1 MIDATLR
8 VFVTEHTTASFAF
21 TAKSEEPNVEPVPLR
36 WHVIAPA
43 DQPDVRPVS
52 DTE

>member
-1 MIDATLR
+1 MRHLFALL
-8 VFVTEHTTASFAF
+8 VAASFAF
-21 TAKSEEPNVEPVPLR
+21 TAKSEGPNVEPVPLR

-43 DQPDVRPVS
+43 DQPAVTPVS